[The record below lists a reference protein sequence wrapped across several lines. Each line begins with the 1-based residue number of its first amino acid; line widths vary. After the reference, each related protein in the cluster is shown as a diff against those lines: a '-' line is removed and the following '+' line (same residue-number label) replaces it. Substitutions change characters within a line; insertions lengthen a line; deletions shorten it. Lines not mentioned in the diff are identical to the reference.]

1 MKVKV
6 LFFGVL
12 STVTGTEIKFYH
24 NVKSTE
30 HLKQRVT
37 DDFPEIFHYDFR
49 ISVNNEFI
57 DKDLSLREEDEVAF
71 IPPFA
76 GG

>member
-12 STVTGTEIKFYH
+12 AEITGTGIKIYED
-24 NVKSTE
+24 VKSTE
-30 HLKQRVT
+30 HLKQRVL
-37 DDFPEIFHYDFR
+37 DEFPEIFHYKYNIALNNSFINTEMILSDGDE
-49 ISVNNEFI
+49 IS
-57 DKDLSLREEDEVAF
+57 F
-71 IPPFA
+71 IPPFE